1 MRKGVRGDGPKDG
14 RQAQPAEKAQKEG
27 LFARLNRALT
37 EVGIEHFDD
46 DRDWDARVK
55 LPEWQLARL
64 KQRYESRKSAGR
76 LSRGKTSGGSDASG

>member
-1 MRKGVRGDGPKDG
+1 MADPKKKGF
-14 RQAQPAEKAQKEG
+14 
-27 LFARLNRALT
+27 LARLNRAVT

-64 KQRYESRKSAGR
+64 KARYEGEKSRKGR
-76 LSRGKTSGGSDASG
+76 RGNPPPGEHKR

>member
-1 MRKGVRGDGPKDG
+1 MVKTGKQGF
-14 RQAQPAEKAQKEG
+14 
-27 LFARLNRALT
+27 LARLNRALT

-64 KQRYESRKSAGR
+64 KARYEADRSRKRLQGR
-76 LSRGKTSGGSDASG
+76 PEPDDDGA

>member
-1 MRKGVRGDGPKDG
+1 M
-14 RQAQPAEKAQKEG
+14 AEKKAKQAEKRAKEG
-27 LFARLNRALT
+27 FFARLNRAVT

-64 KQRYESRKSAGR
+64 KARYEADKTRKR
-76 LSRGKTSGGSDASG
+76 LGPDEKDDDAR

>member
-1 MRKGVRGDGPKDG
+1 MSRSSLPK
-14 RQAQPAEKAQKEG
+14 AKKES
-27 LFARLNRALT
+27 FFSRLNRALT

-64 KQRYESRKSAGR
+64 KRRYEERKARGR
-76 LSRGKTSGGSDASG
+76 LGSDQPSDPGTAE

>member
-1 MRKGVRGDGPKDG
+1 MSRGGKKQHSGADKPGF
-14 RQAQPAEKAQKEG
+14 
-27 LFARLNRALT
+27 LSRLNRALT

-64 KQRYESRKSAGR
+64 KRRYEERKARGR
-76 LSRGKTSGGSDASG
+76 LQHKGEKD

>member
-1 MRKGVRGDGPKDG
+1 MTKSRKPGSGF
-14 RQAQPAEKAQKEG
+14 
-27 LFARLNRALT
+27 FARLNRKLT

-64 KQRYESRKSAGR
+64 RQRHEKQKSAKR
-76 LSRGKTSGGSDASG
+76 LHPDRGAATDD

>member
-1 MRKGVRGDGPKDG
+1 MSKHAKKKNRLRGF
-14 RQAQPAEKAQKEG
+14 
-27 LFARLNRALT
+27 LSRLNRAVT

-64 KQRYESRKSAGR
+64 KARYEEKANKKR
-76 LSRGKTSGGSDASG
+76 LITKFVN

>member
-1 MRKGVRGDGPKDG
+1 MARRRQRNNEGV
-14 RQAQPAEKAQKEG
+14 
-27 LFARLNRALT
+27 LARLNRALT

-64 KQRYESRKSAGR
+64 KARYEAEKSRKR
-76 LSRGKTSGGSDASG
+76 LRDPANDES

>member
-1 MRKGVRGDGPKDG
+1 MGKTG
-14 RQAQPAEKAQKEG
+14 KEG
-27 LFARLNRALT
+27 FLARLNRALT

-64 KQRYESRKSAGR
+64 KARYEAEKSRKRLRGR
-76 LSRGKTSGGSDASG
+76 PQTGDDGS

>member
-1 MRKGVRGDGPKDG
+1 MSKRR
-14 RQAQPAEKAQKEG
+14 KEG
-27 LFARLNRALT
+27 ILARLNRALT

-64 KQRYESRKSAGR
+64 QARYEAEKSRKR
-76 LSRGKTSGGSDASG
+76 FRGPAEEES

>member
-1 MRKGVRGDGPKDG
+1 MSNDKPKGRI
-14 RQAQPAEKAQKEG
+14 RN
-27 LFARLNRALT
+27 LLSRLNRAVT

-64 KQRYESRKSAGR
+64 KARYAE
-76 LSRGKTSGGSDASG
+76 KTSKPRLQRNR

>member
-1 MRKGVRGDGPKDG
+1 MAGN
-14 RQAQPAEKAQKEG
+14 EG
-27 LFARLNRALT
+27 FFERLNRALT

-64 KQRYESRKSAGR
+64 KARYEAEKAAKARRGRPATPDDAG
-76 LSRGKTSGGSDASG
+76 

>member
-1 MRKGVRGDGPKDG
+1 MARKQGFF
-14 RQAQPAEKAQKEG
+14 E
-27 LFARLNRALT
+27 RLNRALT

-64 KQRYESRKSAGR
+64 KARYEAEKATRARGR
-76 LSRGKTSGGSDASG
+76 RPATPDDAS

>member
-1 MRKGVRGDGPKDG
+1 LPRRKAGKSG
-14 RQAQPAEKAQKEG
+14 
-27 LFARLNRALT
+27 FWARLNRALT

-64 KQRYESRKSAGR
+64 KARYEAEKARKRQRGR
-76 LSRGKTSGGSDASG
+76 RPVEDD

>member
-1 MRKGVRGDGPKDG
+1 MAEKGRKG
-14 RQAQPAEKAQKEG
+14 
-27 LFARLNRALT
+27 FFSRLNRALT

-64 KQRYESRKSAGR
+64 KARYEAEKSRGR
-76 LSRGKTSGGSDASG
+76 LRGRSGTEDEER

>member
-1 MRKGVRGDGPKDG
+1 MSRRKQTTGGVNKNSF
-14 RQAQPAEKAQKEG
+14 
-27 LFARLNRALT
+27 LSRLNRALT

-64 KQRYESRKSAGR
+64 KRRYAERKARGR
-76 LSRGKTSGGSDASG
+76 LQRDGEEGS